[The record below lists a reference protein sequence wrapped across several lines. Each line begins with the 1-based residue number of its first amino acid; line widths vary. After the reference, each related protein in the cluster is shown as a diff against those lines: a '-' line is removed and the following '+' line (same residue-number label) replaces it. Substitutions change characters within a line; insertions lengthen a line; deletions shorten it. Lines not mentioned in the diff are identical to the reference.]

1 MDLEQIS
8 YISNLVSLAG
18 MGLLWC
24 GFAVIIYLG
33 RVSDKSRYKSH
44 EPRSWAGLA
53 LQLAGILVTWTV
65 WRSPVASPLIAD
77 QFILNIVLQYAALLI
92 AATSTWLAMA
102 AIRELG
108 KQWSLQARV
117 LEDHKLIKTG
127 VYALVRHPIYTAMLG
142 MLLATGIVLSHW
154 VALTGGLILFLIG
167 TRIRTGLE
175 EKLLRDAF
183 GEEFEKWRSKVPSLI
198 PRSIKIHH

>member
-33 RVSDKSRYKSH
+33 RVSDKSRYRSH

-53 LQLAGILVTWTV
+53 LQLAGILLTWTI
-65 WRSPVASPLIAD
+65 WRTPVASPLIED
-77 QFILNIVLQYAALLI
+77 QFMLNIVLQYLALLI

-117 LEDHKLIKTG
+117 LEDHKLITTG
-127 VYALVRHPIYTAMLG
+127 VYGLVRHPIYTAMLG
-142 MLLATGIVLSHW
+142 MLLATGVVLSHW
-154 VALTGGLILFLIG
+154 IALIGGLILFLIG
-167 TRIRTGLE
+167 TSIRTRLE
-175 EKLLRDAF
+175 EKLLRNAF
-183 GEEFEKWRSKVPSLI
+183 GVEYETWARKVPALI

>member
-1 MDLEQIS
+1 MELEQIS

-24 GFAVIIYLG
+24 VFAVIIYLG
-33 RVSDKSRYKSH
+33 RVSDKSRYRSR
-44 EPRSWAGLA
+44 EPRSWVGLA
-53 LQLAGILVTWTV
+53 LQLAGILLTWTI
-65 WRSPVASPLIAD
+65 WRSPVASPLIAE
-77 QFILNIVLQYAALLI
+77 QFILNIVLQYLALLI

-117 LEDHKLIKTG
+117 LEDHKLITTG
-127 VYALVRHPIYTAMLG
+127 VYGLVRHPIYTAMLG
-142 MLLATGIVLSHW
+142 MLLATGIVFSHW
-154 VALTGGLILFLIG
+154 GALAGGLVLFLIG
-167 TRIRTGLE
+167 TNIRTSLE

-183 GEEFEKWRSKVPSLI
+183 GMEYETWSDEVPALI
-198 PRSIKIHH
+198 PRSLKIHH